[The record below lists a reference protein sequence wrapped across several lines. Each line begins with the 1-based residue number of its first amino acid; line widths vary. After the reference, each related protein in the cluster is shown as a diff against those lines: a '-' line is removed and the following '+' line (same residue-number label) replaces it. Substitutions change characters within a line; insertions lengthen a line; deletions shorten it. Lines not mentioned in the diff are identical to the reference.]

1 MAKNVGNLQEQES
14 IEIPIRQEYR
24 ADFGDYLVFTVVGSN
39 VYCDN
44 SKLMFMT
51 KGWKDNAMG
60 VSGIN
65 FDAKEPKNPKDSR
78 RRLGNPIWS
87 VSNVKGWLNST
98 EKKWYKPLH
107 NYDQAPISPYAEA
120 QAGHEYNIFPGFLYL
135 LDERV
140 VGFIGNSQYKA
151 AYDNSNGGYG
161 VSMMTSKVFLPS
173 IREVGS
179 EGLNSGNINGSV
191 NDGSEIS
198 GLITA
203 MKKKSGSTEYS
214 ECMSRSVYTI
224 IDGEIY
230 MIRYNKN
237 AVGVGDYNA
246 YIAMDCLPLLSML
259 NTLRLSDT
267 KNERG
272 SYTIVFNESPTAPT
286 GIVAPETCFSG
297 RPLKISWGTAT
308 DPDGDSVTYNLERS
322 VNNAAYTQ
330 VTTTAAL
337 EYTESNISKEWN
349 TLQYRVRAYDGQ
361 DYSSYITS
369 GTIAVIHN
377 RPPVLTGEDTDLG
390 EKSIDVT
397 YRYTV
402 TDPDGES
409 VTVTEKVDNK
419 TLRTYEA
426 RLGEEA
432 ELDISGDNFT
442 ALTLGLHTV
451 TITARDVAGNETVR
465 TLTFTKTIT
474 GFSITLREPLQS
486 ETIPKR
492 CFVNIS
498 REIPFG
504 AVFKVEA
511 CNNPNDT
518 KPVWEDITAA
528 VLAAHVHVFKNTTDY
543 ALQHGFN
550 IRVTVERKNDLGEC
564 WIGGIGGNF
573 E

>member
-1 MAKNVGNLQEQES
+1 MAKTVGNLQEQES
-14 IEIPIRQEYR
+14 IEIPIREECR
-24 ADFGDYLVFTVVGSN
+24 ADFGDYLKFTVVGGN

-51 KGWKDNAMG
+51 STWNMWAMD
-60 VSGIN
+60 VSGVN
-65 FDAKEPKNPKDSR
+65 FDAEEPKNPRESR
-78 RRLGNPIWS
+78 RNFGNPIWS
-87 VSNVKGWLNST
+87 VSNIKGWLNST

-107 NYDQAPISPYAEA
+107 SYDQEPVSPYVETDSHNK
-120 QAGHEYNIFPGFLYL
+120 GYSIFPGFLYL

-140 VGFIGNSQYKA
+140 VKYIGDSQYKA

-173 IREVGS
+173 TREA
-179 EGLNSGNINGSV
+179 GLTDRAV
-191 NDGSEIS
+191 NDGNTIPGLVTCLKKNAGTGIS
-198 GLITA
+198 
-203 MKKKSGSTEYS
+203 KR
-214 ECMSRSVYTI
+214 MSRTVDTTSDNLLLSITSSKTLI
-224 IDGEIY
+224 SWANFRGENIY
-230 MIRYNKN
+230 E
-237 AVGVGDYNA
+237 
-246 YIAMDCLPLLSML
+246 CEPLLSML
-259 NTLRLSDT
+259 NTLRLSDN
-267 KNERG
+267 KNSRG
-272 SYTIVFNESPTAPT
+272 NYTIIFNESPTAPT

-297 RPLKISWGTAT
+297 RPLKISWGAAT
-308 DPDGDSVTYNLERS
+308 DPDGDSITYNLERS

-377 RPPVLTGEDTDLG
+377 RPPVLTGEDVDLG

-419 TLRTYEA
+419 TLRTYDA
-426 RLGEEA
+426 RLGEET
-432 ELDISGDNFT
+432 ELNISGDNFT
-442 ALTLGLHTV
+442 ALTLGAHTV

-518 KPVWEDITAA
+518 APVWEDITAA
-528 VLAAHVHVFKNTTDY
+528 VLAAHVHVFKNQTDY

>member
-1 MAKNVGNLQEQES
+1 MAKTVGNLQEQES
-14 IEIPIRQEYR
+14 IEIPIREECR
-24 ADFGDYLVFTVVGSN
+24 ADFGDYLKFTVVGSN

-51 KGWKDNAMG
+51 STWNMWAMD
-60 VSGIN
+60 VSGVN
-65 FDAKEPKNPKDSR
+65 FDAEEPKNPRESR
-78 RRLGNPIWS
+78 RNFGNPIWS
-87 VSNVKGWLNST
+87 VSNIKGWLNST

-107 NYDQAPISPYAEA
+107 SYDQEPVSPYVETDSHNK
-120 QAGHEYNIFPGFLYL
+120 GYSIFPGFLYL

-140 VGFIGNSQYKA
+140 VKYIGDSQYKA

-173 IREVGS
+173 TREA
-179 EGLNSGNINGSV
+179 GLTDRAV
-191 NDGSEIS
+191 NDGNTIPGLVTCLKKNAGTGIS
-198 GLITA
+198 
-203 MKKKSGSTEYS
+203 KR
-214 ECMSRSVYTI
+214 MSRTVDTTSDNLLLSITSSKTLI
-224 IDGEIY
+224 SWANFRGENIY
-230 MIRYNKN
+230 E
-237 AVGVGDYNA
+237 
-246 YIAMDCLPLLSML
+246 CEPLLSML
-259 NTLRLSDT
+259 NTLRLSDN
-267 KNERG
+267 KNSRG
-272 SYTIVFNESPTAPT
+272 NYTIIFNESPTAPT

-297 RPLKISWGTAT
+297 RPLKISWGAAT
-308 DPDGDSVTYNLERS
+308 DPDGDSITYNLERS

-377 RPPVLTGEDTDLG
+377 RPPVLTGEDVDLG

-419 TLRTYEA
+419 TLRTYDA
-426 RLGEEA
+426 RLGEET
-432 ELDISGDNFT
+432 ELNISGDNFT
-442 ALTLGLHTV
+442 ALTLGAHTV

-518 KPVWEDITAA
+518 APVWEDITAA
-528 VLAAHVHVFKNTTDY
+528 VLAAHVHVFKNQTDY

>member
-1 MAKNVGNLQEQES
+1 MAKTVGNLQEQES
-14 IEIPIRQEYR
+14 IEIPIREECR
-24 ADFGDYLVFTVVGSN
+24 ADFGDYLKFTVVGSN

-51 KGWKDNAMG
+51 STWNMWAMD
-60 VSGIN
+60 VSGVN
-65 FDAKEPKNPKDSR
+65 FDAEEPKNPRESR
-78 RRLGNPIWS
+78 RNFGNPIWS
-87 VSNVKGWLNST
+87 VSNIKGWLNST

-107 NYDQAPISPYAEA
+107 SYDQEPVSPYVDTDSHNK
-120 QAGHEYNIFPGFLYL
+120 GYSIFPGFLYL

-140 VGFIGNSQYKA
+140 VKYIGDSQYKA

-173 IREVGS
+173 TREA
-179 EGLNSGNINGSV
+179 GLTDRAV
-191 NDGSEIS
+191 NDGNTIP
-198 GLITA
+198 GLVTCL
-203 MKKKSGSTEYS
+203 KKNAGTGTSKR
-214 ECMSRSVYTI
+214 MSRTVDTTSDNLLLSITSSKTLI
-224 IDGEIY
+224 SWANFRGENIY
-230 MIRYNKN
+230 E
-237 AVGVGDYNA
+237 
-246 YIAMDCLPLLSML
+246 CEPLLSML
-259 NTLRLSDT
+259 NTLRLSDN
-267 KNERG
+267 KNSRG
-272 SYTIVFNESPTAPT
+272 NYTIIFNESPTAPT

-297 RPLKISWGTAT
+297 RPLKISWGAAT
-308 DPDGDSVTYNLERS
+308 DPDGDSITYNLERS

-349 TLQYRVRAYDGQ
+349 TLQYRVRAYDGS

-377 RPPVLTGEDTDLG
+377 RPPVLTGEDMDLG

-402 TDPDGES
+402 TDPDGEG
-409 VTVTEKVDNK
+409 VNITEKVDNK
-419 TLRTYEA
+419 TLRTYDA
-426 RLGEEA
+426 TLGKEN
-432 ELDISGDNFT
+432 ELMIDGDNFT
-442 ALTLGLHTV
+442 ALTLGVHTV

-504 AVFKVEA
+504 SIFKVEA

-518 KPVWEDITAA
+518 APVWEDITAA
-528 VLAAHVHVFKNTTDY
+528 VLAAHVHVFKNQTDY

-550 IRVTVERKNDLGEC
+550 IRVTVERKSDLGEC

>member
-1 MAKNVGNLQEQES
+1 MAKTVGNLQEQES
-14 IEIPIRQEYR
+14 IEIPIREECR
-24 ADFGDYLVFTVVGSN
+24 ADFGDYLKFTVVGSN

-51 KGWKDNAMG
+51 STWNMWAMD
-60 VSGIN
+60 VSGVN
-65 FDAKEPKNPKDSR
+65 FDAEEPKNPRESR
-78 RRLGNPIWS
+78 RNFGNPIWS
-87 VSNVKGWLNST
+87 VSNIKGWLNST

-107 NYDQAPISPYAEA
+107 SYDQEPVSPYVETDSHNK
-120 QAGHEYNIFPGFLYL
+120 GYSIFPGFLYL

-140 VGFIGNSQYKA
+140 VKYIGDSQYKA

-173 IREVGS
+173 TREA
-179 EGLNSGNINGSV
+179 GLTDRAV
-191 NDGSEIS
+191 NDGNTIPGLVTCLKKNAGTGIS
-198 GLITA
+198 
-203 MKKKSGSTEYS
+203 KR
-214 ECMSRSVYTI
+214 MSRTVDTTSDNLLLSITSSKTLI
-224 IDGEIY
+224 SWANFRGENIY
-230 MIRYNKN
+230 E
-237 AVGVGDYNA
+237 
-246 YIAMDCLPLLSML
+246 CEPLLSML
-259 NTLRLSDT
+259 NTLRLSDN
-267 KNERG
+267 KNSRG
-272 SYTIVFNESPTAPT
+272 NYTIIFNESPTAPT

-297 RPLKISWGTAT
+297 RPLKISWGAAT
-308 DPDGDSVTYNLERS
+308 DPDGDSITYNLERS

-377 RPPVLTGEDTDLG
+377 RPPVLTGEDVDLG

-419 TLRTYEA
+419 TLRTYTA
-426 RLGEEA
+426 RLGEEN

-442 ALTLGLHTV
+442 ALTLGAHTV

-518 KPVWEDITAA
+518 APVWEDITAA
-528 VLAAHVHVFKNTTDY
+528 VLAAHVHVFKNQTDY

>member
-1 MAKNVGNLQEQES
+1 M
-14 IEIPIRQEYR
+14 
-24 ADFGDYLVFTVVGSN
+24 D
-39 VYCDN
+39 
-44 SKLMFMT
+44 
-51 KGWKDNAMG
+51 
-60 VSGIN
+60 VSGVN
-65 FDAKEPKNPKDSR
+65 FDAEEPKNPRESR
-78 RRLGNPIWS
+78 RNFGNPIWS
-87 VSNVKGWLNST
+87 VSNIKGWLNST

-107 NYDQAPISPYAEA
+107 SYDQEPVSPYVETDSHNK
-120 QAGHEYNIFPGFLYL
+120 GYSIFPGFLYL

-140 VGFIGNSQYKA
+140 VKYIGDSQYKA

-173 IREVGS
+173 TREA
-179 EGLNSGNINGSV
+179 GLTDRAV
-191 NDGSEIS
+191 NDGNTIPGLVTCLKKNAGTGIS
-198 GLITA
+198 
-203 MKKKSGSTEYS
+203 KR
-214 ECMSRSVYTI
+214 MSRTVDTTSDNLLLSITSSKTLI
-224 IDGEIY
+224 SWANFRGENIY
-230 MIRYNKN
+230 E
-237 AVGVGDYNA
+237 
-246 YIAMDCLPLLSML
+246 CEPLLSML
-259 NTLRLSDT
+259 NTLRLSDN
-267 KNERG
+267 KNSRG
-272 SYTIVFNESPTAPT
+272 NYTIIFNESPTAPT

-297 RPLKISWGTAT
+297 RPLKISWGAAT
-308 DPDGDSVTYNLERS
+308 DPDGDSITYNLERS

-377 RPPVLTGEDTDLG
+377 RPPVLTGEDVDLG

-419 TLRTYEA
+419 TLRTYDA
-426 RLGEEA
+426 RLGEET
-432 ELDISGDNFT
+432 ELNISGDNFT
-442 ALTLGLHTV
+442 ALTLGAHTV

-518 KPVWEDITAA
+518 APVWEDITAA
-528 VLAAHVHVFKNTTDY
+528 VLAAHVHVFKNQTDY

>member
-1 MAKNVGNLQEQES
+1 MAKTVGNLQEQES
-14 IEIPIRQEYR
+14 IEIPIRKEFR
-24 ADFGDYLVFTVVGSN
+24 ADFGNYLKFTVVGSN

-51 KGWKDNAMG
+51 SGWNYEAMG
-60 VSGIN
+60 VFGVN
-65 FDAKEPKNPKDSR
+65 FDAKEPKNPRQKRKES
-78 RRLGNPIWS
+78 GNPIWS
-87 VSNVKGWLNST
+87 VSNIKGWLNST
-98 EKKWYKPLH
+98 EKKWYKSLH
-107 NYDQAPISPYAEA
+107 NYDQEPISSYVETDSSHKA
-120 QAGHEYNIFPGFLYL
+120 YNIYPGFLCL
-135 LDERV
+135 LDERMIKY
-140 VGFIGNSQYKA
+140 IGNSQYKA
-151 AYDNSNGGYG
+151 AYDNSNGGVS

-173 IREVGS
+173 IREVG
-179 EGLNSGNINGSV
+179 I
-191 NDGSEIS
+191 IS
-198 GLITA
+198 GLNDGEKINALITTL
-203 MKKKSGSTEYS
+203 KKTTTSTATS
-214 ECMSRSVYTI
+214 TCMSRSVFADL
-224 IDGEIY
+224 DGKYYAIE
-230 MIRYNKN
+230 YNKN
-237 AVGVGDYNA
+237 EIRGWRDVSPYYV
-246 YIAMDCLPLLSML
+246 MECLPLMSIL
-259 NTLRLSDT
+259 NTMRISDN

-272 SYTIVFNESPTAPT
+272 NYTIVFNEAPTAPT

-297 RPLKISWGTAT
+297 RPLKISWGAAT
-308 DPDGDSVTYNLERS
+308 DPDGDNITYNLERS
-322 VNNAAYTQ
+322 VNNASYTQ
-330 VTTTAAL
+330 VTTTAVL
-337 EYTESNISKEWN
+337 EYTETNISKEWN
-349 TLQYRVRAYDGQ
+349 TLQYRVRAYDGS

-377 RPPVLTGEDTDLG
+377 RPPVLTGEDMDLG

-402 TDPDGES
+402 TDPDGEG
-409 VTVTEKVDNK
+409 VNITEKVDNK
-419 TLRTYEA
+419 TLRTYDA
-426 RLGEEA
+426 TLGKEN
-432 ELDISGDNFT
+432 ELMIDGDNFT
-442 ALTLGLHTV
+442 ALTLGVHTV

-504 AVFKVEA
+504 SIFKVEA

-518 KPVWEDITAA
+518 APVWEDITAA
-528 VLAAHVHVFKNTTDY
+528 VLAAHVHVFKNQTDY

-550 IRVTVERKNDLGEC
+550 IRVTVERKSDLGEC

>member
-1 MAKNVGNLQEQES
+1 MAKTVGNLQEQES
-14 IEIPIRQEYR
+14 IEIPIREECR
-24 ADFGDYLVFTVVGSN
+24 ADFGDYLKFTVVGSN

-51 KGWKDNAMG
+51 STWNMWAMD
-60 VSGIN
+60 VSGVN
-65 FDAKEPKNPKDSR
+65 FDAEEPKNPRESR
-78 RRLGNPIWS
+78 RNFGNPIWS
-87 VSNVKGWLNST
+87 VSNIKGWLNST

-107 NYDQAPISPYAEA
+107 SYDQEPVSPYVET
-120 QAGHEYNIFPGFLYL
+120 GSHNKGYSIFPGFLYL

-140 VGFIGNSQYKA
+140 VKYIGDSQYKA

-173 IREVGS
+173 TREA
-179 EGLNSGNINGSV
+179 GLTDRAV
-191 NDGSEIS
+191 NDGNTIPGLVTCLKKNAGTGIS
-198 GLITA
+198 
-203 MKKKSGSTEYS
+203 KR
-214 ECMSRSVYTI
+214 MSRTVDTTSDNLLLSITSSKTLI
-224 IDGEIY
+224 SWANFRGENIY
-230 MIRYNKN
+230 E
-237 AVGVGDYNA
+237 
-246 YIAMDCLPLLSML
+246 CEPLLSML
-259 NTLRLSDT
+259 NTLRLSDN
-267 KNERG
+267 KNSRG
-272 SYTIVFNESPTAPT
+272 NYTIIFNESPTAPT

-297 RPLKISWGTAT
+297 RPLKISWGAAT
-308 DPDGDSVTYNLERS
+308 DPDGDSITYNLERS

-377 RPPVLTGEDTDLG
+377 RPPVLTGEDVDLG

-419 TLRTYEA
+419 TLRTYDA
-426 RLGEEA
+426 RLGEET
-432 ELDISGDNFT
+432 ELNISGDNFT
-442 ALTLGLHTV
+442 ALTLGAHTV

-518 KPVWEDITAA
+518 APVWEDITAA
-528 VLAAHVHVFKNTTDY
+528 VLAAHVHVFKNQTDY

>member
-1 MAKNVGNLQEQES
+1 MAKTVGNLQEQES
-14 IEIPIRQEYR
+14 IEIPIREECR
-24 ADFGDYLVFTVVGSN
+24 ADFGDYLKFTVVGSN

-51 KGWKDNAMG
+51 STWNMWAMD
-60 VSGIN
+60 VSGVN
-65 FDAKEPKNPKDSR
+65 FDAEEPKNPRESR
-78 RRLGNPIWS
+78 RNFGNPIWS
-87 VSNVKGWLNST
+87 VSNIKGWLNST

-107 NYDQAPISPYAEA
+107 SYDQEPVSPYVETDSHNK
-120 QAGHEYNIFPGFLYL
+120 GYSIFPGFLYL

-140 VGFIGNSQYKA
+140 VKYIGDSQYKA

-173 IREVGS
+173 TREA
-179 EGLNSGNINGSV
+179 GLTDRAV
-191 NDGSEIS
+191 NDGNTIPGLVTCLKKNAGTGIS
-198 GLITA
+198 
-203 MKKKSGSTEYS
+203 KR
-214 ECMSRSVYTI
+214 MSRTVDTTSDNLLLSITSSKTLI
-224 IDGEIY
+224 SWANFKGKNIY
-230 MIRYNKN
+230 E
-237 AVGVGDYNA
+237 
-246 YIAMDCLPLLSML
+246 CEPLLSML
-259 NTLRLSDT
+259 NTLRLSDN
-267 KNERG
+267 KNSRG
-272 SYTIVFNESPTAPT
+272 NYTIIFNESPTAPT

-297 RPLKISWGTAT
+297 RPLKISWGAAT
-308 DPDGDSVTYNLERS
+308 DPDGDSITYNLERS

-377 RPPVLTGEDTDLG
+377 RPPVLTGEDVDLG

-419 TLRTYEA
+419 TLRTYDA
-426 RLGEEA
+426 RLGEET
-432 ELDISGDNFT
+432 ELNISGDNFT
-442 ALTLGLHTV
+442 ALTLGAHTV

-518 KPVWEDITAA
+518 APVWEDITAA
-528 VLAAHVHVFKNTTDY
+528 VLAAHVHVFKNQTDY

>member
-1 MAKNVGNLQEQES
+1 MAKTVGNLQEQES
-14 IEIPIRQEYR
+14 IEIPIREECR
-24 ADFGDYLVFTVVGSN
+24 ADFGDYLKFTVVGSN

-51 KGWKDNAMG
+51 STWNMWAMD
-60 VSGIN
+60 VSGVN
-65 FDAKEPKNPKDSR
+65 FDAEEPKNPRESR
-78 RRLGNPIWS
+78 RNFGNPIWS
-87 VSNVKGWLNST
+87 VSNIKGWLNST

-107 NYDQAPISPYAEA
+107 SYDQEPVFPYVDTDSHNK
-120 QAGHEYNIFPGFLYL
+120 GYSIFPGFLYL

-140 VGFIGNSQYKA
+140 VKYIGDSQYKA

-173 IREVGS
+173 TREA
-179 EGLNSGNINGSV
+179 GLTDRAV
-191 NDGSEIS
+191 NDGNTIPGLVTCLKKNAGTGIS
-198 GLITA
+198 
-203 MKKKSGSTEYS
+203 KR
-214 ECMSRSVYTI
+214 MSRTVDTTSDNLLLSITSSKTLI
-224 IDGEIY
+224 SWANFRGENIY
-230 MIRYNKN
+230 E
-237 AVGVGDYNA
+237 
-246 YIAMDCLPLLSML
+246 CEPLLSML
-259 NTLRLSDT
+259 NTLRLSDN
-267 KNERG
+267 KNSRG
-272 SYTIVFNESPTAPT
+272 NYTIIFNESPTAPT

-297 RPLKISWGTAT
+297 RPLKISWGAAT
-308 DPDGDSVTYNLERS
+308 DPDGDSITYNLERS

-377 RPPVLTGEDTDLG
+377 RPPVLTGEDVDLG

-419 TLRTYEA
+419 TLRTYDA
-426 RLGEEA
+426 RLGEET
-432 ELDISGDNFT
+432 ELNISGDNFT
-442 ALTLGLHTV
+442 ALTLGAHTV

-518 KPVWEDITAA
+518 APVWEDITAA
-528 VLAAHVHVFKNTTDY
+528 VLAAHVHVFKNQTDY

>member
-1 MAKNVGNLQEQES
+1 MAKTVGNLQEQES
-14 IEIPIRQEYR
+14 IEIPIREECR
-24 ADFGDYLVFTVVGSN
+24 ADFGDYLKFTVVGSN

-51 KGWKDNAMG
+51 STWNMWAMD
-60 VSGIN
+60 VSGVN
-65 FDAKEPKNPKDSR
+65 FDAEEPKNPRESR
-78 RRLGNPIWS
+78 RNFGNPIWS
-87 VSNVKGWLNST
+87 VSNIKGWLNST

-107 NYDQAPISPYAEA
+107 SYDQEPVSPYVETDSHNK
-120 QAGHEYNIFPGFLYL
+120 GYSIFPGFLYL

-140 VGFIGNSQYKA
+140 VKYIGDSQYKA

-173 IREVGS
+173 TREA
-179 EGLNSGNINGSV
+179 GLTDRAV
-191 NDGSEIS
+191 NDGNTIPGLVTCLKKNAGTGIS
-198 GLITA
+198 
-203 MKKKSGSTEYS
+203 KR
-214 ECMSRSVYTI
+214 MSRTVDTTSDNLLLSITSSKTLI
-224 IDGEIY
+224 SWANFRGENIY
-230 MIRYNKN
+230 E
-237 AVGVGDYNA
+237 
-246 YIAMDCLPLLSML
+246 CEPLLSML
-259 NTLRLSDT
+259 NTLRLSDN
-267 KNERG
+267 KNSRG
-272 SYTIVFNESPTAPT
+272 NYTIIFNESPTAPT

-297 RPLKISWGTAT
+297 RPLKISWGAAT
-308 DPDGDSVTYNLERS
+308 DPDGDSITYNLERS

-377 RPPVLTGEDTDLG
+377 RPPVLTGEDVDLG

-419 TLRTYEA
+419 TLRTYDA
-426 RLGEEA
+426 RLGEET
-432 ELDISGDNFT
+432 ELNISGDNFT
-442 ALTLGLHTV
+442 ALTLGAHTV

-486 ETIPKR
+486 ETVPKR

-518 KPVWEDITAA
+518 APVWEDITAA
-528 VLAAHVHVFKNTTDY
+528 VLAAHVHVFKNQTDY

>member
-1 MAKNVGNLQEQES
+1 MAKTVGNLQEQES
-14 IEIPIRQEYR
+14 IEIPIREECR
-24 ADFGDYLVFTVVGSN
+24 ADFGDYLKFTVVGSN

-51 KGWKDNAMG
+51 STWNMWAMD
-60 VSGIN
+60 VSGVN
-65 FDAKEPKNPKDSR
+65 FDAEEPKNPRESR
-78 RRLGNPIWS
+78 RNFGNPIWS
-87 VSNVKGWLNST
+87 VSNIKGWLNST

-107 NYDQAPISPYAEA
+107 SYDQEPVSPYVETDSHNK
-120 QAGHEYNIFPGFLYL
+120 GYSIFPGFLYL

-140 VGFIGNSQYKA
+140 VKYIGDSQYKA

-173 IREVGS
+173 TREA
-179 EGLNSGNINGSV
+179 GLTDRAV
-191 NDGSEIS
+191 NDGNTIPGLVTCLKKNAGTGIS
-198 GLITA
+198 
-203 MKKKSGSTEYS
+203 KR
-214 ECMSRSVYTI
+214 MSRTVDTTSDNLLLSITSSKALI
-224 IDGEIY
+224 SWANFRGENIY
-230 MIRYNKN
+230 E
-237 AVGVGDYNA
+237 
-246 YIAMDCLPLLSML
+246 CEPLLSML
-259 NTLRLSDT
+259 NTLRLSDN
-267 KNERG
+267 KNSRG
-272 SYTIVFNESPTAPT
+272 NYTIIFNESPTAPT

-297 RPLKISWGTAT
+297 RPLKISWGAAT
-308 DPDGDSVTYNLERS
+308 DPDGDSITYNLERS

-377 RPPVLTGEDTDLG
+377 RPPVLTGEDVDLG

-419 TLRTYEA
+419 TLRTYDA
-426 RLGEEA
+426 RLGEET
-432 ELDISGDNFT
+432 ELNISGDNFT
-442 ALTLGLHTV
+442 ALTLGAHTV

-518 KPVWEDITAA
+518 APVWEDITAA
-528 VLAAHVHVFKNTTDY
+528 VLAAHVHVFKNQTDY

>member
-1 MAKNVGNLQEQES
+1 MAKTVGNLQEQES
-14 IEIPIRQEYR
+14 IEIPIREECR
-24 ADFGDYLVFTVVGSN
+24 ADFGDYLKFTVVGSN

-51 KGWKDNAMG
+51 STWNMWAMD
-60 VSGIN
+60 VSGVN
-65 FDAKEPKNPKDSR
+65 FDAEEPKNPRESR
-78 RRLGNPIWS
+78 RNFGNPIWS
-87 VSNVKGWLNST
+87 VSNIKGWLNST

-107 NYDQAPISPYAEA
+107 SYDQEPVFPYVDTDSHNK
-120 QAGHEYNIFPGFLYL
+120 GYSIFPGFLYL

-140 VGFIGNSQYKA
+140 VKYIGDSQYKA

-173 IREVGS
+173 TREA
-179 EGLNSGNINGSV
+179 GLTDRAV
-191 NDGSEIS
+191 NDGNTIPGLVTCLKKNAGTGIS
-198 GLITA
+198 
-203 MKKKSGSTEYS
+203 KR
-214 ECMSRSVYTI
+214 MSRTVDTTSDNLLLSITSSKTLI
-224 IDGEIY
+224 SWANFRGENIY
-230 MIRYNKN
+230 E
-237 AVGVGDYNA
+237 
-246 YIAMDCLPLLSML
+246 CEPLLSML
-259 NTLRLSDT
+259 NTLRLSDN
-267 KNERG
+267 KNNRG
-272 SYTIVFNESPTAPT
+272 NYTIIFNESPTAPT

-297 RPLKISWGTAT
+297 RPLKISWGAAT
-308 DPDGDSVTYNLERS
+308 DPDGDSITYNLERS

-377 RPPVLTGEDTDLG
+377 RPPVLTGEDVDLG

-419 TLRTYEA
+419 TLRTYDA
-426 RLGEEA
+426 RLGEET
-432 ELDISGDNFT
+432 ELNISGDNFT
-442 ALTLGLHTV
+442 ALTLGAHTV

-518 KPVWEDITAA
+518 APVWEDITAA
-528 VLAAHVHVFKNTTDY
+528 VLAAHVHVFKNQTDY

>member
-1 MAKNVGNLQEQES
+1 MAKTVGNLQEQES
-14 IEIPIRQEYR
+14 IEIPIREECR
-24 ADFGDYLVFTVVGSN
+24 ADFGDYLKFTVVGSN

-51 KGWKDNAMG
+51 STWNMWAMD
-60 VSGIN
+60 VSGVN
-65 FDAKEPKNPKDSR
+65 FDAEEPKNPRESR
-78 RRLGNPIWS
+78 QNFGNPIWS
-87 VSNVKGWLNST
+87 VSNIKGWLNST

-107 NYDQAPISPYAEA
+107 SYDQEPVFPYVDTDSHNK
-120 QAGHEYNIFPGFLYL
+120 GYSIFPGFLYL

-140 VGFIGNSQYKA
+140 VKYIGDSQYKA
-151 AYDNSNGGYG
+151 AYDNSNGGYS

-173 IREVGS
+173 TREA
-179 EGLNSGNINGSV
+179 GLTDRAV
-191 NDGSEIS
+191 NDGNTIPGLVTCLKKNAGTGIS
-198 GLITA
+198 
-203 MKKKSGSTEYS
+203 KR
-214 ECMSRSVYTI
+214 MSRTVDTTSDNLLLSITSSKTLI
-224 IDGEIY
+224 SWANFRGENIY
-230 MIRYNKN
+230 E
-237 AVGVGDYNA
+237 
-246 YIAMDCLPLLSML
+246 CEPLLSML
-259 NTLRLSDT
+259 NTLHLSDN
-267 KNERG
+267 KNSRG
-272 SYTIVFNESPTAPT
+272 NYTIIFNESPTAPT

-297 RPLKISWGTAT
+297 RPLKISWGAAT
-308 DPDGDSVTYNLERS
+308 DPDGDSITYNLERS

-377 RPPVLTGEDTDLG
+377 RPPVLTGEDVDLG

-419 TLRTYEA
+419 TLRTYDA
-426 RLGEEA
+426 RLGEET
-432 ELDISGDNFT
+432 ELNISGDNFT
-442 ALTLGLHTV
+442 ALTLGAHTV

-518 KPVWEDITAA
+518 APVWEDITAA
-528 VLAAHVHVFKNTTDY
+528 VLAAHVHVFKNQTDY

>member
-1 MAKNVGNLQEQES
+1 MAKTVGNLQEQES
-14 IEIPIRQEYR
+14 IEIPIREECR
-24 ADFGDYLVFTVVGSN
+24 ADFGDYLKFTVVGSN

-51 KGWKDNAMG
+51 STWNMWAMD
-60 VSGIN
+60 VSGVN
-65 FDAKEPKNPKDSR
+65 FDAEEPKNPRESR
-78 RRLGNPIWS
+78 RNFGNPIWS
-87 VSNVKGWLNST
+87 VSNIKGWLNST

-107 NYDQAPISPYAEA
+107 SYDQEPVSPYVETDSHNK
-120 QAGHEYNIFPGFLYL
+120 GYSIFPGFLYL

-140 VGFIGNSQYKA
+140 VKYIGDSQYKA

-173 IREVGS
+173 TREA
-179 EGLNSGNINGSV
+179 GLTDRAV
-191 NDGSEIS
+191 NDGNTIPGLVTCLKKNAGTGIS
-198 GLITA
+198 
-203 MKKKSGSTEYS
+203 KR
-214 ECMSRSVYTI
+214 MSRTVDTTSDNLLLSITSSKTLI
-224 IDGEIY
+224 SWANFRGKSIY
-230 MIRYNKN
+230 E
-237 AVGVGDYNA
+237 
-246 YIAMDCLPLLSML
+246 CEPLLSML
-259 NTLRLSDT
+259 NTLRLSDN
-267 KNERG
+267 KNSRG
-272 SYTIVFNESPTAPT
+272 NYTIIFNESPTAPT

-297 RPLKISWGTAT
+297 RPLKISWGAAT
-308 DPDGDSVTYNLERS
+308 DPDGDSITYNLERS

-377 RPPVLTGEDTDLG
+377 RPPVLTGEDVDLG

-419 TLRTYEA
+419 TLRTYDA
-426 RLGEEA
+426 RLGEET
-432 ELDISGDNFT
+432 ELNISGDNFT
-442 ALTLGLHTV
+442 ALTLGAHTV

-518 KPVWEDITAA
+518 APVWEDITAA
-528 VLAAHVHVFKNTTDY
+528 VLAAHVHVFKNQTDY